1 MDNGNNRYWKH
12 LTLQD
17 HQLTEALELDQRYL
31 ETADVKTE
39 VL

>member
-17 HQLTEALELDQRYL
+17 QYDIEDGLNHSHTLMKLIKSSDS
-31 ETADVKTE
+31 
-39 VL
+39 